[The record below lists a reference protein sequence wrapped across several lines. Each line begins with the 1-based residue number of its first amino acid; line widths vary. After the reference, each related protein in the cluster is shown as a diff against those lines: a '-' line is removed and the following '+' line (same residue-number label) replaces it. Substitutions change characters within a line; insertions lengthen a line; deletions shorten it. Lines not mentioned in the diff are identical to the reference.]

1 MAQTGE
7 PSRTWKVL
15 QDTQVSHGGKA
26 LGALDQPNPNNGG
39 GVDKDGVIMI
49 DRILT
54 QEARFKG
61 RTKERLANVEP
72 AITSVL
78 EHEDLQ

>member
-1 MAQTGE
+1 MAQTDE

-15 QDTQVSHGGKA
+15 QDTQVSHGGKS

-39 GVDKDGVIMI
+39 GIDKDGVIMI
-49 DRILT
+49 DRILA

-61 RTKERLANVEP
+61 RTKERLASVEP
-72 AITSVL
+72 AITTVL